1 VSNFEEWDVIARSS
15 GDLAPLLSHLWP
27 TDDKLD
33 PAPHYQGASDLIC
46 GWVECNVDGGVIAE
60 LGMHAQVPYM
70 IDLAFLEYH
79 HARLGIDF

>member
-1 VSNFEEWDVIARSS
+1 
-15 GDLAPLLSHLWP
+15 
-27 TDDKLD
+27 
-33 PAPHYQGASDLIC
+33 LIC
-46 GWVECNVDGGVIAE
+46 GWVEWNVDGGVIAE